1 MSNSTHITHFGL
13 PGIDRIPFG
22 MHTCHFYLNRDEL
35 VAALVPYFVAGLRG
49 NERCLWI
56 TAPPLPVHDAIDTL
70 RQAWS
75 GVDGAI
81 QRGAIRILDFDQ
93 WYAGSSGLKGIDVVH
108 LWLKEEEAAL
118 TDGYHGLRIAGNT
131 SFLKGNDWSAFME
144 YEQTVTAHFKG
155 RRITALC
162 SYALTQCTDNQ
173 VNEVL
178 STHHG
183 ALQSVNDNFW
193 TMIYPEPG
201 VEMSRFRE
209 ALDLVEK
216 HGPRESET
224 CSRSPKSLRDEVANA
239 RLAAIVESSDDA
251 IISKNLDG
259 IITSWNRG
267 AERIF
272 GYTPQEAIGQPVTM
286 LMPPD
291 RVNEEP
297 SILMRIRK
305 REKIDHYETI
315 RRRKDGTLLD
325 ISLSVSPI
333 IDRDGHVIGAS
344 KIARDITERR
354 RVEVL
359 LHESEERFRML
370 ADNMAQLAWTCDKL
384 GNVTWYNQR
393 WLDYTGLSFEEMKD
407 WGWKKVH
414 HPDHV
419 DRVVA
424 SVTRSRES
432 GDLWEDTFPL
442 RGKDGHYRWFLSRA
456 IPIRDT
462 KGGII
467 RWFGTNTDVT
477 DQRQAE
483 EALREAQLRLQQWNE
498 ELEQAV
504 NAKTAELQ
512 QSQERLRVL
521 TTELNLTEQR
531 ERKRLAI
538 ELHDHLQQ
546 MLVLGKIK
554 LGQGKRLAATAPAM
568 LSVMNETDAV
578 FSDAL
583 KYTRMLVTELSP
595 PVLRDHGLSAGLKWL
610 GEYMQKHDIS
620 VTVTVP
626 DEEVTLPEDHVV
638 LLFQSV
644 RELLINSS
652 KHAGTGQASVTM
664 DHGKGLLTIKVRD
677 EGTGFDVATAGA
689 GDISSG
695 GVSSKFGLLS
705 IHERMRALR
714 GSFDIQS
721 SLGEGTTATLILPL
735 ENGATKNERE
745 GASGSINSA
754 SRIPGSAPSE
764 PKIRA
769 LLVDDHLMVR
779 QGLKAILNAY
789 TDVELVGEAGT
800 GEEAVRLV
808 DKLRPTVVVMDINL
822 PKLDGIEATKLIM
835 GLYPETVV
843 IALSVNATKET
854 EEAIKRAGAVRLLTK
869 DAAVEQLY
877 ETVLEIMRERSTRH

>member
-22 MHTCHFYLNRDEL
+22 MHTCHFYRDQAHL
-35 VAALVPYFVAGLRG
+35 VSALVPYFVAGLRG

-56 TAPPLPVHDAIDTL
+56 TAPPLPVHEAIDAL
-70 RQAWS
+70 RGAWN

-81 QRGAIRILDFDQ
+81 QAGAIRILDFDQ
-93 WYAGSSGLKGIDVVH
+93 WYASSAGLKGPDVVQ
-108 LWLKEEEAAL
+108 LWLKEEAAAL
-118 TDGYHGLRIAGNT
+118 ADGYHGLRIAGNT
-131 SFLKGNDWSAFME
+131 SFLKENDWSAFME
-144 YEQTVTAHFKG
+144 YEQTVTTHFKG

-162 SYALTQCTDNQ
+162 SYAWTQCTDHQ

-183 ALQSVNDNFW
+183 ELQSTDNFW
-193 TMIYPEPG
+193 TMVYPEQG
-201 VEMSRFRE
+201 LETSRFRH
-209 ALDLVEK
+209 APDLLEK
-216 HGPRESET
+216 HGPRKSET
-224 CSRSPKSLRDEVANA
+224 SSGANNSRLDELIRA

-272 GYTPQEAIGQPVTM
+272 GYTAQEAIGQPVTM

-297 SILMRIRK
+297 SILQRIRN

-315 RRRKDGTLLD
+315 RRHKDGTLLD

-333 IDRDGHVIGAS
+333 IDTDGHVIGAS

-359 LHESEERFRML
+359 LHESVERFRML
-370 ADNMAQLAWTCDKL
+370 ADNMAQLAWTCDQL

-393 WLDYTGLSFEEMKD
+393 WLDYTGLSFEEMKE

-442 RGKDGHYRWFLSRA
+442 KGKDGHYRWFLSRA

-462 KGGII
+462 EGGIV

-477 DQRQAE
+477 DQRQTE
-483 EALREAQLRLQQWNE
+483 EALREAQRRLLRWNE

-504 NAKTAELQ
+504 NFKTAELQ

-531 ERKRLAI
+531 ERKQLAI

-554 LGQGKRLAATAPAM
+554 LGQGKRLAATTPAI
-568 LSVMNETDAV
+568 LRVMNETDTV

-610 GEYMQKHDIS
+610 GEYMQKHDMS
-620 VTVTVP
+620 VAVTVP
-626 DEEVTLPEDHVV
+626 DEEVPLPEDHVV

-664 DHGKGLLTIKVRD
+664 DHGEGVLTIKVRD
-677 EGTGFDVATAGA
+677 NGTGFDVATADG

-705 IHERMRALR
+705 IRERMRALR

-721 SLGEGTTATLILPL
+721 SPGGGTTATLMLPL
-735 ENGATKNERE
+735 SDGATKSDTEVVLGSAN
-745 GASGSINSA
+745 SGS
-754 SRIPGSAPSE
+754 RITGSSFTPN
-764 PKIRA
+764 IRV

-789 TDVELVGEAGT
+789 TDIELVGEAGT

-822 PKLDGIEATKLIM
+822 PRLDGIEATKQIM

-843 IALSVNATKET
+843 IGLSVNASKET

-877 ETVLEIMRERSTRH
+877 ETVVEIIKERSNH